1 MDKLTS
7 KIFVKYRSSLV
18 TGYWSATVAYFYY
31 KRMLQRKQIKHE
43 KINLQQ
49 NSFDLFLSVLF
60 NQYICFSVCLCWC
73 HLKKCW
79 ASKSK

>member
-60 NQYICFSVCLCWC
+60 NSIYLLQCMSVLVSFQEM
-73 HLKKCW
+73 LGIKE
-79 ASKSK
+79 